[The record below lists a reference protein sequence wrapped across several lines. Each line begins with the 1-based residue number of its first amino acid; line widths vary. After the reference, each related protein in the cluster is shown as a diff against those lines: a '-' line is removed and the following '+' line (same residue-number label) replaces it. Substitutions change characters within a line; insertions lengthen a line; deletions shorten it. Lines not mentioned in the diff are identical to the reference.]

1 MKLFILQIL
10 LLFHHTLCKNEV
22 VDYRVGLLI
31 DGSKLCSGSLI
42 NENYILTAGRCVHR
56 AFEVNVVIGT
66 KNLLVQAKSSYIST
80 TFIIHENNTENLV
93 HKDIALIKIPTLNNN
108 YSINFPQL
116 LEDEI
121 VDGVTLNLSGYN
133 LENSD
138 CLATWGEQ
146 QVKVKINSGKCQ
158 NVVPCDTDKKFFFC
172 ATPNENTLS
181 GFRNDGS
188 ALVDEND
195 NLVGVALY
203 NTEEN
208 ATCAVKVSYFLPWIQ
223 SKMYN

>member
-10 LLFHHTLCKNEV
+10 LLFHHTLCKDEI

-42 NENYILTAGRCVHR
+42 NENYILTAGRCIHR
-56 AFEVNVVIGT
+56 AFEVDVVIGT

-80 TFIIHENNTENLV
+80 TFMIRENRTHNLIYN
-93 HKDIALIKIPTLNNN
+93 DIALIKIPTLNSN

-116 LEDEI
+116 FEDEI
-121 VDGVTLNLSGYN
+121 VDGATLNLSGYN
-133 LENSD
+133 LENCD
-138 CLATWGEQ
+138 DLATWGEQ
-146 QVKVKINSGKCQ
+146 QVEVNSDKCQ
-158 NVVPCDTDKKFFFC
+158 NVVPCDTGKEFFFC
-172 ATPNENTLS
+172 ATPTENTLS

-188 ALVDEND
+188 ALIDEND

-203 NTEEN
+203 NTEIN

-223 SKMYN
+223 SKIYN